1 MGLGMAA
8 WLQERV
14 YNQSRFPTSSLPG
27 SLVLLMFVHLISCA
41 HVPVYLCVCVCA
53 CAQVMA
59 ADTLWEVYL
68 CFC

>member
-53 CAQVMA
+53 RA
-59 ADTLWEVYL
+59 LR
-68 CFC
+68 